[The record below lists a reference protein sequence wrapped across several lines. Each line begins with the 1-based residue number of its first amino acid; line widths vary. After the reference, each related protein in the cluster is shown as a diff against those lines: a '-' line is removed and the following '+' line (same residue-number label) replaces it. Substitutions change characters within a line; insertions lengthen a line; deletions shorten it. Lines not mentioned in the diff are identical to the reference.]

1 MRTVTKSVVARM
13 SFQTRII
20 NYEEDSQNALYTF
33 SNKYGT
39 ITQKTPIW
47 MHKYYAMVMVPVL

>member
-1 MRTVTKSVVARM
+1 M